1 MDLFFSTCFRSL
13 YISLI
18 LFIFSREISGATF
31 TLVNKCGY
39 TVWPGVLG
47 NTRLDSTGFELLPGG
62 SRSFQ
67 VPPTWS
73 GRFWARTG
81 CTFDPS
87 TGQGSCT
94 SADCGSNQIEC
105 NGSGANPPA
114 TLAEFTTGSGTP
126 DFYDVSLVDGYNL
139 PMIVEPTGGSGNCLS
154 TGCITDLNQRCPTE
168 LRVESG
174 EGCKSACE
182 AFRTPEY
189 CCSGAFGTPDV
200 CKPSVYSEIFKTACP
215 RSYSYAYDD
224 ATSTFTCT
232 GADYTITFCPSTTSQ
247 KSASATNGSATGS
260 PTITTTSA
268 TNGSANGSSSV
279 TGSSTEPME
288 DNGSWLP
295 NFISGDSSSRRTFP
309 SSAFH
314 STLIAS
320 MFSFIFLY
328 FLYL

>member
-1 MDLFFSTCFRSL
+1 MDMIFSSSCPSL

-18 LFIFSREISGATF
+18 LLIFSRGISGATF

-47 NTRLDSTGFELLPGG
+47 NTRLDSTGFELPSGG

-94 SADCGSNQIEC
+94 SGDCGSNQVEC
-105 NGSGANPPA
+105 NGNGANPPA
-114 TLAEFTTGSGTP
+114 TLAEFTTGSGTAQ

-139 PMIVEPTGGSGNCLS
+139 PMIVEPNGGSGNCLS
-154 TGCITDLNQRCPTE
+154 TGCITDLNQRCPAE

-189 CCSGAFGTPDV
+189 CCSGAYGTPDA

-224 ATSTFTCT
+224 ASSTFTCT

-247 KSASATNGSATGS
+247 KSARDTSSSPTTREANGSATGS
-260 PTITTTSA
+260 
-268 TNGSANGSSSV
+268 SV
-279 TGSSTEPME
+279 TGSSNEQPMS
-288 DNGSWLP
+288 DNSSWLP
-295 NFISGDSSSRRTFP
+295 NFFSGDSSRIVS

-320 MFSFIFLY
+320 TFSFIYIYSQL
-328 FLYL
+328 